1 MNSLIYVEKRL
12 IVPIGV
18 KLIGSSLSQNEK
30 LSGKTGFN
38 WFVQASLEQST
49 EQTKEMKIAEL
60 FPEDIF
66 HSLYEKIPSKAVSI
80 QQLCQNISSHTLKSA
95 DVVSIIGTLK
105 IPDVTIPQYNPFKPP
120 KIEIPETYKVYGEEC
135 FSGELEMDGFRFP
148 IFFLLDSKEIVCY
161 AKDKPVEIIGV
172 LKWSPSYEV
181 SGYAINQTL
190 LAAALLLRR

>member
-18 KLIGSSLSQNEK
+18 KLVGSSLSTHDK
-30 LSGKTGFN
+30 TAGKTGFN

-49 EQTKEMKIAEL
+49 EQSREMKIAEL

-66 HSLYEKIPSKAVSI
+66 NSLYEKIASKEISV
-80 QQLCQNISSHTLKSA
+80 QQLCQKINSGNLKSA
-95 DVVSIIGTLK
+95 DVVSIVGTLN
-105 IPDVTIPQYNPFKPP
+105 ISDITIPQYNPFKPP
-120 KIEIPETYKVYGEEC
+120 KIEISETYKVYGEEC
-135 FSGELEMDGFRFP
+135 FSAELENSGYKFP
-148 IFFLLDSKEIVCY
+148 VYFLLDSKEIVCY
-161 AKDKPVEIIGV
+161 AKDKPVEIVGV

-181 SGYAINQTL
+181 GGFAINQTL